1 MATFAQSLPKSSASL
16 DWIKVFFKGEL
27 APYQG
32 RAGLVARMSI
42 AATLMMLLTMT
53 FRIPY
58 GTFGAIYALTIS
70 RESAEATAKDV
81 KTIIIAFLLSVLY
94 ILVGALFFLQDPN
107 LRLIWV
113 MVTFFIM
120 FYTLSAMTN
129 YTAAARF
136 GYLLVITIPL
146 WDSQIRTESKIE
158 GTLWAFGAIALGS
171 LITVAVELIYAELKA
186 GDVILQ
192 PLEYRLAA
200 TQKLLNSYAGGSPLD
215 ENTKNA
221 VTHFAMLG
229 TSPMRRTL
237 QRSAYAPAYRERM
250 GAVIAL
256 VGRLVDVAANVANL
270 HSDLPSGARDRIRW
284 LAADI
289 DTIRVDLLNG
299 KVPGPIKVHDEAQY
313 SACPPLFVE
322 MEKTVSLIPEAFTG
336 ALSLGQYARPQAGSD
351 PGAGLFRAD
360 ALSNPEHLKF
370 GLRGCLA
377 ASLCYLIYNA
387 KAWPGISTAIT
398 TCFLTALSTVGSS
411 HQKQLLRI
419 SGALVG
425 GVVLGIGAEVFI
437 LPGLDSIA
445 GFTLLFLAVTVPSAW
460 VLTSSSRLS
469 YFGVQ
474 VAAAFYLI
482 NLSEFAVQ
490 TSLVLA
496 RDRVIGIL
504 LGLLMMWLVFDQFWS
519 VSAAMQM
526 KKTFASNLR
535 LLAQFAREPI
545 SDDLRDAIERSHS
558 LRETINGNFDRVRNQ
573 GGGVLLEFGPSR
585 EQDLAS
591 RERIIRWQTQV
602 RLLFLTEIALWKYR
616 ARLPGFEMPKGL
628 LLQQR
633 QFDDRF
639 ALTLEAMADRL
650 EGRSPQPPTF
660 GNSVSQRQGSPQ
672 ADTQKTDQAF
682 SDQDSGLLS
691 LHNRIQT
698 LTSSLAEEI
707 WIRRVE

>member
-1 MATFAQSLPKSSASL
+1 MSTLAPTLPKSSTSL
-16 DWIKVFFKGEL
+16 AWIKDFLKEEL
-27 APYQG
+27 APYPG
-32 RAGLVARMSI
+32 RAALVTRMSV

-53 FRIPY
+53 FQIPY
-58 GTFGAIYALTIS
+58 GTFGAIYTLNIS

-81 KTIIIAFLLSVLY
+81 RTIIIAFLLSVLY
-94 ILVGALFFLQDPN
+94 ILAGALFFLQNPN
-107 LRLIWV
+107 LRFLWV
-113 MVTFFIM
+113 VVTLFLM
-120 FYTLSAMTN
+120 FYALSAMTN
-129 YTAAARF
+129 YTSAARF

-171 LITVAVELIYAELKA
+171 LITVAVELVYAELKA

-192 PLEYRLAA
+192 PIVDRLSAMRA
-200 TQKLLNSYAGGSPLD
+200 LLNSYVAGSPLD
-215 ENTKNA
+215 DKTRNEI
-221 VTHFAMLG
+221 THFAMLG

-250 GAVIAL
+250 GAAIAL
-256 VGRLVDVAANVANL
+256 VGRLVDIAANVANL
-270 HSDLPSGARDRIRW
+270 NSTLPSGASDRIRC
-284 LAADI
+284 LAANI
-289 DTIRVDLLNG
+289 DMIRVDLLNG
-299 KVPGPIKVHDEAQY
+299 KVPGPVKLHDEVEY
-313 SACPPLFVE
+313 SAHPPLFVE
-322 MEKTVSLIPEAFTG
+322 MEKTVSLVPETFVGTS
-336 ALSLGQYARPQAGSD
+336 SLGQYASPQEGAD
-351 PGAGLFRAD
+351 PGVGLFRAD

-398 TCFLTALSTVGSS
+398 TCFLTALSTIGSS

-425 GVVLGIGAEVFI
+425 GVVLGIGAEIFI

-460 VLTSSSRLS
+460 VLTSSPRLS

-519 VSAAMQM
+519 VSAAVQM
-526 KKTFASNLR
+526 KRTFASNLR

-558 LRETINGNFDRVRNQ
+558 LRETINGNFDRVRNLS
-573 GGGVLLEFGPSR
+573 GGVLLEFGPSR

-591 RERIIRWQTQV
+591 RERIIRWQTKV

-616 ARLPGFEMPKGL
+616 AQLPGFEMPRAL
-628 LLQQR
+628 ILQQR
-633 QFDDRF
+633 QFEDRF

-650 EGRSPQPPTF
+650 EGRSPQRPTL
-660 GNSVSQRQGSPQ
+660 GNSVSKRQGSPQ
-672 ADTQKTDQAF
+672 ADKQELDQAF
-682 SDQDSGLLS
+682 SDQDSGLLF
-691 LHNRIQT
+691 LRNRIQT
-698 LTSSLAEEI
+698 LTSSLADEI
-707 WIRRVE
+707 

>member
-1 MATFAQSLPKSSASL
+1 MATLAQTLPKSSTSL
-16 DWIKVFFKGEL
+16 GWIKEFLKQEL
-27 APYQG
+27 APYPG

-81 KTIIIAFLLSVLY
+81 KTIVIAFLLSVLY

-113 MVTFFIM
+113 VLTFFIM
-120 FYTLSAMTN
+120 FYALSAMTN

-158 GTLWAFGAIALGS
+158 GTLWAFGAISLGS
-171 LITVAVELIYAELKA
+171 LITVAVELIYAELKT

-192 PLEYRLAA
+192 PLQDRLAA
-200 TQKLLNSYAGGSPLD
+200 TRKLLNSYAAGSPLD
-215 ENTKNA
+215 DNTKNEI
-221 VTHFAMLG
+221 THFAMLG

-270 HSDLPSGARDRIRW
+270 NSDLPSGASERIRC
-284 LAADI
+284 LAANI
-289 DTIRVDLLNG
+289 DTIRVGLLSGN
-299 KVPGPIKVHDEAQY
+299 VPDPIKPHDESQE

-336 ALSLGQYARPQAGSD
+336 APSLVQYSRPQAGTD

-360 ALSNPEHLKF
+360 ALSNSEHLKF

-460 VLTSSSRLS
+460 VLTSSPRLS

-496 RDRVIGIL
+496 RDRVVGIL
-504 LGLLMMWLVFDQFWS
+504 LGLLIMWLVFDQFWT
-519 VSAAMQM
+519 VSAAVQM
-526 KKTFASNLR
+526 KRTFATNLR

-558 LRETINGNFDRVRNQ
+558 LRETINGNFDRVRNLS
-573 GGGVLLEFGPSR
+573 GGVLLEFGPSR

-616 ARLPGFEMPKGL
+616 AQLPGFEMTKAL
-628 LLQQR
+628 ILQQR

-639 ALTLEAMADRL
+639 ALMLQAMADRL
-650 EGRSPQPPTF
+650 EGAPSKLLIF
-660 GNSVSQRQGSPQ
+660 GDSDTDRQGDAETFTKPTKGS
-672 ADTQKTDQAF
+672 
-682 SDQDSGLLS
+682 SSNQDSALVS
-691 LHNRIQT
+691 LRNRIQT
-698 LTSSLAEEI
+698 LTSSLTEEI
-707 WIRRVE
+707 